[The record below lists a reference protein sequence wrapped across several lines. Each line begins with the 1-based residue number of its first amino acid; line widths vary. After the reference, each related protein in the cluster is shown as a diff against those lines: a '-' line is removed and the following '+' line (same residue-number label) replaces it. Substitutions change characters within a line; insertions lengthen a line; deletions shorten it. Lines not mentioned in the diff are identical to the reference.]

1 MLIVPMAAMA
11 ETHGP
16 ASRCRILANGF
27 REAGV
32 EVITC
37 MAEDVNYR
45 AMEGTTNYFL
55 DIPMPMGLPECIAKR
70 TFPIAQKLWITAKKT
85 VDSFDQVLR
94 FTGNLDYK
102 YLRKSV
108 ASIRKAIQ
116 ESKTD
121 IVYS

>member
-1 MLIVPMAAMA
+1 MVAQFDEIATAKKMKIMIVPMAAMA

-16 ASRCRILANGF
+16 ASRCRILAKGF
-27 REAGV
+27 RDAGV
-32 EVITC
+32 EVFTC
-37 MAEDVNYR
+37 MAEDVNYK
-45 AMEGTTNYFL
+45 AMEG
-55 DIPMPMGLPECIAKR
+55 
-70 TFPIAQKLWITAKKT
+70 ITSKKT

-116 ESKTD
+116 ESMMKENEIEALD
-121 IVYS
+121 